1 MAEKDRDRK
10 RAVQGDLD
18 RQIEEKKRR
27 IAQEHERSDAYDKMM
42 EDHHRF
48 LEEKEACRNTVETDK
63 LVHFRGILATEAILK
78 GNSKTSFVQQTLVYT
93 TEYVDSA
100 NSIRH

>member
-48 LEEKEACRNTVETDK
+48 LEEKEAEK
-63 LVHFRGILATEAILK
+63 
-78 GNSKTSFVQQTLVYT
+78 
-93 TEYVDSA
+93 
-100 NSIRH
+100 